1 MSAKTFLYIRGKKE
15 GPYSH
20 QEIQEKLKRGEIGL
34 YDTAEDSG
42 KNILVKQLLQSS
54 NVKQPEPPSF
64 TARENHA
71 KVVQQTEPIAHSI
84 APQNKPAPLLS
95 QKQEQPSGEFVKVEL
110 ASPGSRLA
118 AQILDGLLNIIVLLP
133 AFIGGVAFVGGQEQ
147 KNGKGQELYAI
158 LLLLGLF
165 LWLVLTLVQCVFLC
179 SNGQTLGKKM
189 MGIRILNSDDL
200 GNPGFGRVFLLR
212 YCANTVLT
220 MIPWIGWIYWLID
233 LLFIFRGDRRCVHD
247 LMAMTRVIRN

>member
-1 MSAKTFLYIRGKKE
+1 MTAKTFLYIRGKKE

-20 QEIQEKLKRGEIGL
+20 QEIQEKLERGEIGL

-54 NVKQPEPPSF
+54 TIKHPVPATFPTREAQVKEVPPIEPVAPSVAPQTKPF
-64 TARENHA
+64 ALASANRHQTARD
-71 KVVQQTEPIAHSI
+71 
-84 APQNKPAPLLS
+84 
-95 QKQEQPSGEFVKVEL
+95 FVEAEL

-118 AQILDGLLNIIVLLP
+118 AQILDGLLYVIVLLP
-133 AFIGGVAFVGGQEQ
+133 AFIGVVSLLGED
-147 KNGKGQELYAI
+147 KDDKSKELYAS
-158 LLLLGLF
+158 LVVGGVL
-165 LWLVLTLVQCVFLC
+165 LWLVLILIQGVFLC
-179 SNGQTLGKKM
+179 SKGQTLGKKM
-189 MGIRILNSDDL
+189 MGIRIVNSDDL

-212 YCANTVLT
+212 YCANTLLT
-220 MIPWIGWIYWLID
+220 MIPWIGWIYWFID